1 MSRRERKLLRRK
13 GKKYRP
19 DMTVTETNGSA
30 AEKGTAKPKK
40 RSNLTGKILD
50 FYEYNYRKSLWF
62 TIILLVISLI
72 IIGVYTATTGELIP
86 RGVSLKGGVTL
97 TVPYEGQLNIE
108 DLQTYLRG
116 EFPKA
121 SISVRAMSSAGERIG
136 FIVDASDADPEELLK
151 AAQARVGDF
160 DKFSLETMGS
170 ALGQAFFKQTL
181 LAILVA
187 FALMSVV
194 VFFSFKT
201 FVPSFAV
208 ILSAF
213 SDIVMTIAVIDIFR
227 IRIETAG
234 IAALLMLIGYSVD
247 TDVLLTTRV
256 LKREEGTVFDRVM
269 GAMKTGLTMTFTSIA
284 AVIVSLI
291 FTQSETLKQIMIILL
306 IGLIFDLFNTWI
318 QNAGILRIYMEK
330 VSKTKAA
337 QTLADFSKDAPEDEY
352 EHVGEEDN
360 KEEEERKAE
369 EEKKEEPPRPIHTP
383 PHHPA
388 HHPPHHEAP
397 KEAHHEHHKEERKKE
412 HNDHQTAK

>member
-19 DMTVTETNGSA
+19 DLTVTETKDITS
-30 AEKGTAKPKK
+30 EKETAKSKK
-40 RSNLTGKILD
+40 RRNITGKILD
-50 FYEYNYRKSLWF
+50 FYEHSYRKSMWF

-72 IIGVYTATTGELIP
+72 IIGVHTATTGELIP
-86 RGVSLKGGVTL
+86 RGVSLKGGVTI
-97 TVPYEGQLNIE
+97 TVPYEGQLNIDE
-108 DLQTYLRG
+108 LQSYLRG

-121 SISVRAMSSAGERIG
+121 SISVRAMTSAGDRIG
-136 FIVDASDADPEELLK
+136 FIVDSSDADPEELLK
-151 AAQARVGDF
+151 SIQSRVGSME
-160 DKFSLETMGS
+160 KFSLETTGS

-181 LAILVA
+181 MAILVA
-187 FALMSVV
+187 FALMSIV
-194 VFFSFKT
+194 VFFAFKT

-213 SDIVMTIAVIDIFR
+213 SDIVMTIAVIDIFG

-256 LKREEGTVFDRVM
+256 LKREEGTVFERVM

-284 AVIVSLI
+284 AVIVALI

-306 IGLIFDLFNTWI
+306 IGLIFDILNTWI

-330 VSKTKAA
+330 VSKKRTA
-337 QTLADFSKDAPEDEY
+337 QTLADFRKDEEPEDDHEY
-352 EHVGEEDN
+352 AG
-360 KEEEERKAE
+360 EEEEK
-369 EEKKEEPPRPIHTP
+369 EEKEEK
-383 PHHPA
+383 A
-388 HHPPHHEAP
+388 HHQAPHHEAH
-397 KEAHHEHHKEERKKE
+397 KEAHHEHHKEEHKTEPHETHHSHGTEHKHEEHRKE
-412 HNDHQTAK
+412 HNK